1 MTASLVIV
9 GCGKLGL
16 IAGSML
22 SKLPIEVI
30 GIRRNIGLLKP
41 PFKIYELNI
50 FSKYFLEQLHEIG
63 PTYIIYSVSADS
75 PSEDSYLKNYYEGL
89 KLTINAVSNSKQFKH
104 LLFISS
110 TRVYGQKT
118 NAFLSEDSIAV
129 PNDYRG
135 KALLRAEKLLDDVKF
150 NSSILRLSGIYGNDR
165 SSMLKI
171 ASDVTRWPKT
181 NRWTNRIHE
190 VDAALFIL
198 YLFKELLKGNPLQ
211 KVYLVTDNMPVP
223 IFELLSWLR
232 NELGL
237 DFNKSLL
244 LDKIEAGRID
254 GKKLRSQILP
264 HLDFVFKYESY
275 KLGYSEIIKYCKL
288 KEDI

>member
-1 MTASLVIV
+1 MTTSLVIV

-30 GIRRNIGLLKP
+30 GIRRDIGLLKP
-41 PFKIYELNI
+41 SFQIYELNI
-50 FSKYFLEQLHEIG
+50 FSKDFLDRLHEIN

-75 PSEDSYLKNYYEGL
+75 STEDSYLKNYYEGL
-89 KLTINAVSNSKQFKH
+89 KLTINAISSSKEFKH

-118 NAFLSEDSIAV
+118 NDFLSEDSVAV
-129 PNDYRG
+129 PCEFRG
-135 KALLRAEKLLDDVKF
+135 KALLRSEKLLDSVKF

-165 SSMLKI
+165 ASMLKI

-198 YLFKELLKGNPLQ
+198 YLFKELLKGNPLR
-211 KVYLVTDNMPVP
+211 KLYLVTDSKPVP
-223 IFELLSWLR
+223 IFELLAWLR

-237 DFNKSLL
+237 DSNKALL
-244 LDKIEAGRID
+244 SDKVE

-264 HLDFVFKYESY
+264 YLDFVFKYESY
-275 KLGYSEIIKYCKL
+275 KLGYSEIINYFKL
-288 KEDI
+288 KEGI

>member
-1 MTASLVIV
+1 MITSLVIV

-30 GIRRNIGLLKP
+30 GIRRDIGLLKP
-41 PFKIYELNI
+41 SFQIHELNI
-50 FSKYFLEQLHEIG
+50 FSKDFLDQLHKIN

-75 PSEDSYLKNYYEGL
+75 STEDSYLKNYYEGL
-89 KLTINAVSNSKQFKH
+89 KLTINAISSSKEFKH

-118 NAFLSEDSIAV
+118 NDFLSEDSIAV
-129 PNDYRG
+129 PSEFRG
-135 KALLRAEKLLDDVKF
+135 KALLRSEKLLDSVKF

-165 SSMLKI
+165 ASMLKI

-198 YLFKELLKGNPLQ
+198 YLFKELLKGNPL
-211 KVYLVTDNMPVP
+211 KKLYLVTDSKPVP
-223 IFELLSWLR
+223 IFELLAWLR

-237 DFNKSLL
+237 DSNKALL
-244 LDKIEAGRID
+244 SNKVE

-264 HLDFVFKYESY
+264 YLDFVFKYESY
-275 KLGYSEIIKYCKL
+275 KLGYSEIINYYKL
-288 KEDI
+288 KEGI